1 MEAVIIIPTTNGAT
15 MGTEKT
21 GRKEEID
28 AHSIV
33 FGFDRATDEKS
44 LRLFLHC
51 FTDKTLMDALL
62 PRLDD
67 EDIFATVDFLTR
79 IMQKHLSEKEYH
91 SLFLAE

>member
-1 MEAVIIIPTTNGAT
+1 

-21 GRKEEID
+21 GKKENID
-28 AHSIV
+28 AHSMV

-44 LRLFLHC
+44 LRLFLYC
-51 FTDKTLMDALL
+51 FTDKTLLDALL

-91 SLFLAE
+91 SLFLAD